1 MTTEPTE
8 PEVDLSA
15 LAALPRSSGS
25 WNPASS
31 KMEVALLGDVSESNN
46 FAEAEVP
53 LEVDYRTFQRFGIQT
68 SLGTAIVRLVI
79 FFAISARQGAPVS
92 IRYFLDLIP
101 YPVVEIDGAGFASL
115 VSRSTLFTTIVI
127 LAFFVISSFRNPSR
141 NQKLVGRFMGILSC
155 AEMLLVDTIR
165 HLISPPVIVAS
176 TALWTLWPLA
186 LGVIVLLVV
195 GRASTDSVNETES
208 IRLDSA
214 TSHHLA

>member
-1 MTTEPTE
+1 MTTKPTE
-8 PEVDLSA
+8 PEVA
-15 LAALPRSSGS
+15 P
-25 WNPASS
+25 
-31 KMEVALLGDVSESNN
+31 
-46 FAEAEVP
+46 
-53 LEVDYRTFQRFGIQT
+53 EVDYRTFQRYGIQT

-79 FFAISARQGAPVS
+79 FFAISAKQGSPVS
-92 IRYFLDLIP
+92 LRYFLDLIP

-127 LAFFVISSFRNPSR
+127 LAFFLISSFRNPSR

-165 HLISPPVIVAS
+165 HLISPPVIVSS

-214 TSHHLA
+214 TSDHLA